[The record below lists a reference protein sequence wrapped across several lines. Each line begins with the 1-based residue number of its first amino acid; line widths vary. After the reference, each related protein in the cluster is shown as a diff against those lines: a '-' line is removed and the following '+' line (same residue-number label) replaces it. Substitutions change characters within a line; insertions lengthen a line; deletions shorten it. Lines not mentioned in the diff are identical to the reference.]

1 MPATQNLLVG
11 QGRHAERATLL
22 VKELYVPSGQS
33 ISRPSGQY
41 LPALQLEQL
50 PWAVE
55 AAALYVPGRH
65 LMAAADA
72 TGQYEPAGHSVQE
85 AAVAARVPRYV
96 PATQSMGTTVPAL
109 GQRVPG
115 GHCKQA
121 AWDVADGDPE

>member
-1 MPATQNLLVG
+1 M
-11 QGRHAERATLL
+11 ATLL
-22 VKELYVPSGQS
+22 LKELYVPAGQL
-33 ISRPSGQY
+33 ISSPSGQY

-55 AAALYVPGRH
+55 FAALYVPGGH

-85 AAVAARVPRYV
+85 SAVAARVPRYV

-115 GHCKQA
+115 WHCKQA